1 MLIRMQF
8 RKTRAGRFL
17 SHLDLMHT
25 WERVIRRSQLPLGFT
40 QGFNPHP
47 KMNFASALAVG
58 TTSDAE
64 YMDLEFTEELTLDQI
79 KDALF
84 PAIPPAFEV
93 TDMKIVQDRKVPSL
107 MSIIQRATYTL
118 RLEYVSDV
126 TQEELDKAVEAF
138 WQMEE
143 NIVYRYKKDSKD
155 KKAVNICPGVY
166 TIALNLEECA
176 DRKHAVLDIIVQ
188 SGNDGNI
195 RPEEVAYGLMNAG
208 MPLVQHVV
216 RIHRTGLYALDGDGN
231 MITPLQAVN

>member
-8 RKTRAGRFL
+8 RKTREGRFL

-25 WERVIRRSQLPLGFT
+25 WERVIRRSGLPLGFSK
-40 QGFNPHP
+40 GFNPHP

-64 YMDLEFTEELTLDQI
+64 YMDLEFTEDLTLEQI
-79 KDALF
+79 QEALF

-93 TDMKIVQDRKVPSL
+93 VEMKVVDGKVPSL
-107 MSIIQRATYTL
+107 MSIIQRATYIL
-118 RLEYVSDV
+118 RLAYVQEV
-126 TQEELDKAVEAF
+126 TQAVLDAAVEQF

-143 NIVYRYKKDSKD
+143 TIVYRYKKDSKE
-155 KKAVNICPGVY
+155 KKAVNIRPGVY
-166 TIALNLEECA
+166 AIKLQLEDDCDNKYARLEI
-176 DRKHAVLDIIVQ
+176 VVQ

-208 MPLVQHVV
+208 MPLIAQVV
-216 RIHRTGLYALDGDGN
+216 RIHRTGLYALDASGT
-231 MITPLQAVN
+231 MVTPLQTIV

>member
-25 WERVIRRSQLPLGFT
+25 WERVIRRSKLPLGFT

-64 YMDLEFTEELTLDQI
+64 YMDLDFTETLTLEQI
-79 KDALF
+79 KAALL
-84 PAIPPAFEV
+84 PAVPPAFEIV
-93 TDMKIVQDRKVPSL
+93 DMKVVEGKVPSL

-118 RLEYVSDV
+118 RLAYVDEI
-126 TQEELDKAVEAF
+126 TQAQLDAAVEAF
-138 WQMEE
+138 WAMDE
-143 NIVYRYKKDSKD
+143 NIIYRYKKDSKD
-155 KKAVNICPGVY
+155 KKAVNIRPGVY
-166 TIALNLEECA
+166 SIKLTQEENS
-176 DRKHAVLDIIVQ
+176 DKKHAVLDIVVQ
-188 SGNDGNI
+188 SGNDGNS

-208 MPLVQHVV
+208 MPFVEQVV
-216 RIHRTGLYALDGDGN
+216 RIHRTGLYALDNDGN
-231 MITPLQAVN
+231 MITPLQTV

>member
-8 RKTRAGRFL
+8 RKTREGRFL

-25 WERVIRRSQLPLGFT
+25 WERVIRRSGLPLGFT

-64 YMDLEFTEELTLDQI
+64 YMDLDFTEELTLEQI
-79 KDALF
+79 NDALL
-84 PAIPPAFEV
+84 PAIPPAFQIV
-93 TDMKIVQDRKVPSL
+93 DMKIVQNKKVPSL

-118 RLEYVSDV
+118 RLEFVEQV
-126 TQEELDKAVEAF
+126 TQSQLDAAVEAF

-143 NIVYRYKKDSKD
+143 NIIYRFKKDSKD
-155 KKAVNICPGVY
+155 KKAVNIRPGVY
-166 TIALNLEECA
+166 TISLRQEEGT
-176 DRKHAVLDIIVQ
+176 DDKHAVLDIIVQ

-208 MPLVQHVV
+208 MPLIQQVV
-216 RIHRTGLYALDGDGN
+216 RIHRTGLYALDAEGN
-231 MITPLQAVN
+231 MVTPLQTV

>member
-1 MLIRMQF
+1 MQF

-25 WERVIRRSQLPLGFT
+25 WERVIRRSGLPLGFSK
-40 QGFNPHP
+40 GFNPHP

-64 YMDLEFTEELTLDQI
+64 YMDLEFTEELSLEQI
-79 KDALF
+79 QESLY

-93 TDMKIVQDRKVPSL
+93 VDMKVVSGKVPSL

-118 RLEYVSDV
+118 RLEYVNEV
-126 TQEELDKAVEAF
+126 TQTELDTAVETF
-138 WQMEE
+138 WQMDE
-143 NIVYRYKKDSKD
+143 NIIYRYKKDSKD
-155 KKAVNICPGVY
+155 KKAVNVRPGVY
-166 TIALNLEECA
+166 EIALRMETAAET
-176 DRKHAVLDIIVQ
+176 DQKHAILDIVVQ

-208 MPLVQHVV
+208 MPLVQQVV
-216 RIHRTGLYALDGDGN
+216 RIHRTGLYALDANGK
-231 MITPLQAVN
+231 MVTPLQTIA

>member
-1 MLIRMQF
+1 M
-8 RKTRAGRFL
+8 

-25 WERVIRRSQLPLGFT
+25 WERVIRRSQLPLGFS

-64 YMDLEFTEELTLDQI
+64 YMDLDFTEELTLDQI
-79 KDALF
+79 KEALY

-93 TDMKIVQDRKVPSL
+93 TDMKVVRGKVPSL

-118 RLEYVSDV
+118 RLEYVTEV
-126 TQEELDKAVEAF
+126 TQAELDDAVASF
-138 WQMEE
+138 WNMEE
-143 NIVYRYKKDSKD
+143 NIIYRYKKDSKD
-155 KKAVNICPGVY
+155 KKAVNIRPGVY
-166 TIALNLEECA
+166 TIDLRLEEGT
-176 DRKHAVLDIIVQ
+176 DNKHAVLDIVVQ

-208 MPLVQHVV
+208 MPLVQQVV

-231 MITPLQAVN
+231 MIAPLQTV

>member
-25 WERVIRRSQLPLGFT
+25 WERVIRRSKLPLGFT

-64 YMDLEFTEELTLDQI
+64 YMDLDFTETLTLEQI
-79 KDALF
+79 KAALL
-84 PAIPPAFEV
+84 PAVPPAFEIV
-93 TDMKIVQDRKVPSL
+93 DMKVVEGKVPSL

-118 RLEYVSDV
+118 RLAYVDEI
-126 TQEELDKAVEAF
+126 TQAQLDAAVEAF
-138 WQMEE
+138 WAMDE
-143 NIVYRYKKDSKD
+143 NIIYRYKKDSKD
-155 KKAVNICPGVY
+155 KKAVNIRPGVY
-166 TIALNLEECA
+166 SIKLTQEENS
-176 DRKHAVLDIIVQ
+176 DKKHAVLDIVVQ

-208 MPLVQHVV
+208 MPFVEQVV
-216 RIHRTGLYALDGDGN
+216 RIHRTGLYALDNDGN
-231 MITPLQAVN
+231 MITPLQTV

>member
-8 RKTRAGRFL
+8 RKTRAGRFM

-25 WERVIRRSQLPLGFT
+25 WERVIRRSQLPLGFS

-64 YMDLEFTEELTLDQI
+64 YMDLDFTEELTLDQI
-79 KDALF
+79 KEALY

-93 TDMKIVQDRKVPSL
+93 TDMKVVRGKVPSL

-118 RLEYVSDV
+118 RLEYVTEV
-126 TQEELDKAVEAF
+126 TQAELDDAVASF
-138 WQMEE
+138 WNMEE
-143 NIVYRYKKDSKD
+143 NIIYRYKKDSKD
-155 KKAVNICPGVY
+155 KKAVNIRPGVY
-166 TIALNLEECA
+166 TIDLRLEEGT
-176 DRKHAVLDIIVQ
+176 DNKHAVLDIVVQ

-208 MPLVQHVV
+208 MPLVQQVV

-231 MITPLQAVN
+231 MITPLQTV